1 MPQGKWVMEDAGVFM
16 DSHFVH
22 MITLVLVESTGLLEL
37 LTSILFLVLRS
48 RSRSSKCA
56 TLGKSLAPA
65 KCWFI
70 VCVALCC
77 LFIDESPS

>member
-1 MPQGKWVMEDAGVFM
+1 MPQGKWVMGDAGVFM
-16 DSHFVH
+16 DSHFVR
-22 MITLVLVESTGLLEL
+22 MITLVLVASTGLLEL

-48 RSRSSKCA
+48 RSRSKFA
-56 TLGKSLAPA
+56 TLGKSPTPA

-70 VCVALCC
+70 ICVALCC